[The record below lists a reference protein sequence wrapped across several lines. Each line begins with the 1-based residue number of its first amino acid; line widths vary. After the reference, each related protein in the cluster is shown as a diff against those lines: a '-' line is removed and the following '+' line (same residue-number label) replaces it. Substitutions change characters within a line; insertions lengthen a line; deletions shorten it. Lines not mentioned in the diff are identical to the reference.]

1 LVASMRSAKGAI
13 RHRLMQTIDQLK
25 AADRTLIEKAVQFA
39 EEAHEG
45 QFRMSTRQGGRPDP
59 YIVHPMKVA
68 LIFLEELG
76 LKDPDALAVAI
87 LHDVMESTQRVITAS
102 DLEEH
107 FGRSIALA
115 VSILTKPKPDASIP
129 REVQLSTFYGRL
141 RQSHIMTRLIC
152 LSDRLDNMRDAIDLF
167 DSDMQ
172 ARLLEETI
180 RIHIPLAEETDD
192 YLNGELLT
200 ICSQLPSES
209 ART

>member
-1 LVASMRSAKGAI
+1 
-13 RHRLMQTIDQLK
+13 MQTIDQLK
-25 AADRTLIEKAVQFA
+25 AADRTLINKAVQFA

-87 LHDVMESTQRVITAS
+87 LHDVLESTQRRITSS

-115 VSILTKPKPDASIP
+115 VSILTKPKPDVSIP
-129 REVQLSTFYGRL
+129 REVQLTTFYGRL

-152 LSDRLDNMRDAIDLF
+152 LSDRLDNMRDAVDLF
-167 DSDMQ
+167 DADMQ

-192 YLNGELLT
+192 YLNGELLA
-200 ICSQLPSES
+200 ICSQLPAHS
-209 ART
+209 APL

>member
-1 LVASMRSAKGAI
+1 
-13 RHRLMQTIDQLK
+13 MQTIDQLK

-45 QFRMSTRQGGRPDP
+45 QFRMSTLQGGRPDP

-68 LIFLEELG
+68 LIFMEELG
-76 LKDPDALAVAI
+76 LKDGDALAVAI
-87 LHDVMESTQRVITAS
+87 LHDVMESTQRVVTPT

-107 FGRSIALA
+107 FGRSVALA
-115 VSILTKPKPDASIP
+115 VSILTKPKPDVAIP
-129 REVQLSTFYGRL
+129 REMQLSTFYGRI

-167 DSDMQ
+167 DADKQ

-200 ICSQLPSES
+200 VCSQIPTHS
-209 ART
+209 ARL

>member
-1 LVASMRSAKGAI
+1 
-13 RHRLMQTIDQLK
+13 
-25 AADRTLIEKAVQFA
+25 VQFA

-115 VSILTKPKPDASIP
+115 VSILTKPKADVAIP
-129 REVQLSTFYGRL
+129 REAQLSTFYGRL

-167 DSDMQ
+167 DADMQ
-172 ARLLEETI
+172 ARLLEETV

-200 ICSQLPSES
+200 ICSQLPTHS
-209 ART
+209 ARL

>member
-1 LVASMRSAKGAI
+1 
-13 RHRLMQTIDQLK
+13 MQTIEQLK

-76 LKDPDALAVAI
+76 LKDGDALAVAI
-87 LHDVMESTQRVITAS
+87 LHDVLESTQRVVTAS

-107 FGRSIALA
+107 FGRSVALA
-115 VSILTKPKPDASIP
+115 VSILTKPKPDLAIP
-129 REVQLSTFYGRL
+129 RETQLATFYGRL

-172 ARLLEETI
+172 ARLLDETI

-200 ICSQLPSES
+200 ACSQLPSYS
-209 ART
+209 G

>member
-1 LVASMRSAKGAI
+1 
-13 RHRLMQTIDQLK
+13 MQTIDQLK

-87 LHDVMESTQRVITAS
+87 LHDVMESTERVITAS

-129 REVQLSTFYGRL
+129 REAQLFTFYGRL

>member
-1 LVASMRSAKGAI
+1 
-13 RHRLMQTIDQLK
+13 MQTIDQLK
-25 AADRTLIEKAVQFA
+25 AADRTLINKAVQFA

-87 LHDVMESTQRVITAS
+87 LHDVLESTQRCITSS

-115 VSILTKPKPDASIP
+115 VSILTKPKPDVSIP
-129 REVQLSTFYGRL
+129 REVQLTTFYGRL

-152 LSDRLDNMRDAIDLF
+152 LSDRLDNMRDAVDLF
-167 DSDMQ
+167 DADMQ

-192 YLNGELLT
+192 YLNGELLA
-200 ICSQLPSES
+200 ICSQLPAHS
-209 ART
+209 APR